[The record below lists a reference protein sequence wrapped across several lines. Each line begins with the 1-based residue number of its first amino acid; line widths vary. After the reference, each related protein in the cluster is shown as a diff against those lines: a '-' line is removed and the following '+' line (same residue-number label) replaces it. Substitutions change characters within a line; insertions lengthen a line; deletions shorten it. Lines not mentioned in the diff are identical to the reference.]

1 MMYTCAWCAL
11 RAQET
16 QAARTLCT
24 TPGVNA
30 AKPEGQAEAGEDWGE
45 PTSVGP
51 RTEETAHG
59 SGKTDGW
66 ARPQQGSWSA
76 AHTGWSQALWRAPC
90 GSFADRRERPVGGSP
105 DPPFA
110 ANAPGAGPRSL
121 CRDVPQAARLR
132 FHGPLRSPHAA
143 HMRLLPGPRPPQ
155 ATPHQPLGSC
165 SCSLSL
171 LPPFLLL
178 TCHL

>member
-1 MMYTCAWCAL
+1 MPGARSGPRKPRPFGLCAL
-11 RAQET
+11 LLVLLRPSLRDKQQQGRTGVTPQAWAQEQRKQLVGLGRGT
-16 QAARTLCT
+16 
-24 TPGVNA
+24 
-30 AKPEGQAEAGEDWGE
+30 AGL
-45 PTSVGP
+45 
-51 RTEETAHG
+51 AH
-59 SGKTDGW
+59 S
-66 ARPQQGSWSA
+66 RVP

-110 ANAPGAGPRSL
+110 ANAPGTGPRSL
-121 CRDVPQAARLR
+121 CRDVPQAAQLR
-132 FHGPLRSPHAA
+132 SHGPLRSPHAA
-143 HMRLLPGPRPPQ
+143 HMRLLPGPRPPR

-165 SCSLSL
+165 RCSLLL